1 MTTDHR
7 PQDVEDACAALLA
20 DGRRVTFDAV
30 AAHTGI
36 GRATLYRRPDL
47 RAIIEDHRSRGRH
60 APGLTGISTDLNHLR
75 TALEELAT
83 KVRRHEEELR
93 KLRRTS
99 PATST
104 TPRRSRD

>member
-7 PQDVEDACAALLA
+7 HQRVEDACAALLA
-20 DGRRVTFDAV
+20 DRHRVTFDAV

-36 GRATLYRRPDL
+36 GRATLYRHPDL
-47 RAIIEDHRSRGRH
+47 RAVIEDHRSCGRH
-60 APGLTGISTDLNHLR
+60 TPGLTTDLTHLR

-93 KLRRTS
+93 RLRRT
-99 PATST
+99 
-104 TPRRSRD
+104 